1 MIYLQCKA
9 HTIQPSELID
19 IANQLDTIG
28 VSYGKSPY
36 PWHMLSEDEVKEEYE
51 VDWIVDKLNKTEEE
65 LEEAQEE
72 IKDLQE
78 LYDESLDTIKELRAE
93 IKNLTESIQ

>member
-36 PWHMLSEDEVKEEYE
+36 PWKILSEEEVKEEYDVTWT
-51 VDWIVDKLNKTEEE
+51 VDQLNKTEKE
-65 LEEAQEE
+65 LEEVREE
-72 IKDLQE
+72 LKDLQK
-78 LYDESLDTIKELRAE
+78 LYDESLNKIAQLKE
-93 IKNLTESIQ
+93 LTESPQ

>member
-9 HTIQPSELID
+9 HTIQPSELMD

-51 VDWIVDKLNKTEEE
+51 VSWMEEKLENSTAEIDE
-65 LEEAQEE
+65 LRDEVE
-72 IKDLQE
+72 DLQE

-93 IKNLTESIQ
+93 IKNLTEFIQ